1 MKKSTLI
8 ILCLSVLLTSCV
20 AAVVAGAAGGLVV
33 YDRRSMTMIERDAR
47 IFYVIN
53 KTIVSDPIFRDSH
66 IIISSFNQ
74 IVLLAGQTPKASLR
88 VVAEK
93 IAKKTPNVQRVYN
106 EITVQNPIAFSQRSK
121 DSWITGQVRA
131 QMLAKKG
138 LESGSIRVVTENSV
152 VYLMGIATHEQANL
166 AVDVARQ
173 VNGVSKVVKIFRYI
187 T

>member
-1 MKKSTLI
+1 MKKNAFI
-8 ILCLSVLLTSCV
+8 ILLLSALLTSCV
-20 AAVVAGAAGGLVV
+20 AAVVAGAAGLVV
-33 YDRRSMTMIERDAR
+33 YDRRSVVMIERDAR
-47 IFYVIN
+47 IFYMIN
-53 KTIVSDPIFRDSH
+53 TEIAGDPNFRDSH
-66 IIISSFNQ
+66 IVISSFNQ
-74 IVLLAGQTPKASLR
+74 VVLLAGQTPKATLR
-88 VVAEK
+88 VLAEK
-93 IAKKTPNVQRVYN
+93 IAKKTPKVLRVYN
-106 EITVQNPIAFSQRSK
+106 EITVQDPISFSQRSK